1 MNYAGVKRTP
11 AHLWIV
17 GLLSLLW
24 NGFGAYDYLMSVTR
38 NEAYLANFP
47 PEIVAFLDSFPA
59 WANAAWAIGV
69 WGSVLG
75 SVLLLLRS
83 RHAASAFI
91 LSLIGAAASF
101 AFQLSIEIPA
111 PLAGPAAWLIPLAIL
126 CGIVLQWLYS
136 RAMAK
141 RGVLR

>member
-1 MNYAGVKRTP
+1 MNHADVKRAP

-24 NGFGAYDYLMSVTR
+24 NGFGAYDYVMSVTR

-47 PEIVAFLDSFPA
+47 PEIAAFLDSFPA

-111 PLAGPAAWLIPLAIL
+111 SLAGPASWLIPLAIL
-126 CGIVLQWLYS
+126 CAIVLQWLYS